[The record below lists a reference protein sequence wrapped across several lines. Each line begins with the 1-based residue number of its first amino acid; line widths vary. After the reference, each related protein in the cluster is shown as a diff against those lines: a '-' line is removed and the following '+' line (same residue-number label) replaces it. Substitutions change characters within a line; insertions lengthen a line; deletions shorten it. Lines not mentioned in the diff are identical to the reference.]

1 MLNLEVNYLGVLIAA
16 IVNIIIGF
24 LWYGPLFGK
33 LWTKESGIP
42 LKKLENK
49 KNKKVG
55 STYIAMFASSLI
67 FSCVL
72 SIILNSI
79 EINLIIDAI
88 LTAVLIWFG
97 FFAAIMLGQILWERK
112 SLKLYLINSFYY
124 LFSLI
129 LMSIVIVLI

>member
-33 LWTKESGIP
+33 LWIKESGIP

-49 KNKKVG
+49 KNKRMG
-55 STYIAMFASSLI
+55 STYIAMSASSLI